1 MSSKPTPLEITVSSS
16 TGGKVQ
22 IVKFEYS
29 EDYHFSQSEKW
40 SIPED
45 WTTDQIEE
53 FRGSVQDRL
62 DNSLGNLA
70 QIKVNELIEQRDA
83 ING

>member
-1 MSSKPTPLEITVSSS
+1 MSDPKPLEITVSSS

-40 SIPED
+40 AVPED
-45 WTTDQIEE
+45 WDTKQIEE
-53 FRGSVQDRL
+53 FKQTVQERL
-62 DNSLGNLA
+62 DSSLADLA
-70 QIKVNELIEQRDA
+70 QAKVNDLIEQRDEL
-83 ING
+83 NG

>member
-1 MSSKPTPLEITVSSS
+1 MSEPKPLEVTVSSS
-16 TGGKVQ
+16 TGGKIQ

-45 WTTDQIEE
+45 WTAEQVAA
-53 FRGSVQDRL
+53 FRKERQDTL
-62 DNSLGNLA
+62 DDNLQSIA
-70 QIKVNELIEQRDA
+70 QVKVDELIEQRDA

>member
-1 MSSKPTPLEITVSSS
+1 MSEPKPLEITVSSS

-40 SIPED
+40 SVPDGWSE
-45 WTTDQIEE
+45 DQIED
-53 FRGSVQDRL
+53 FKQLIQVRL
-62 DNSLGNLA
+62 DNTLSSLA
-70 QIKVNELIEQRDA
+70 QNKVNQLIEQRDEL
-83 ING
+83 NG